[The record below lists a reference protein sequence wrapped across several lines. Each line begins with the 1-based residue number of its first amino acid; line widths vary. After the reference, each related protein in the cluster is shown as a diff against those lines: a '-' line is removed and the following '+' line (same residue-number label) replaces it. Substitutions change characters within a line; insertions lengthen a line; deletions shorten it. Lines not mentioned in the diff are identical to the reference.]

1 MEECSLDLILA
12 RDRPFGFLVVGGAV
26 FSNSLKLYFFRQSEC
41 VSFCNHKVFSQ
52 VLLGPI
58 CMFNFS
64 FIK

>member
-41 VSFCNHKVFSQ
+41 VSFCNHKK
-52 VLLGPI
+52 
-58 CMFNFS
+58 S
-64 FIK
+64 FHKCY